1 MKKMKLY
8 AVISPLCI
16 LFAQSA
22 LTVQAQKIDDSQ
34 LRLAGGKIL
43 IDSVLTQ
50 KKSDSLKVAFRLHLD
65 SLQLKSEQ
73 QLVFTPLIAGEDT
86 IALNPIIINGKNQNI
101 RYLRKSSK
109 QKNSQ
114 ALVVRRR
121 NDTEQQVLFSQTLP
135 YRKWMKAFNLSMT
148 EDLCGCG
155 NLQDQDTTQM
165 ATIQPTPRICRDH
178 YVKPKAEAIKVRA
191 EKGEAYLSFKLNK
204 SDILADFREN
214 ASELRKITSTI
225 DLVKND
231 KDVSITNIDIH
242 GYASPDGP
250 YDNNKRLAN
259 NRAAAL
265 RNYVSNLY
273 TIDNKLFTYHATP
286 EDWEGFKE
294 KVEASNLAEKTAI
307 LAIAN
312 ASLTP
317 DAKDQKI
324 KKLYPVS
331 YRYIINEIY
340 PRLRHSDYT
349 VTYTVRPFDIEEAK
363 VILKTKPQQLSLQE
377 MYLVAQTYEPGSPEF
392 NEVFD
397 IAVRLFPDDETANLN
412 AACTDL
418 QKGDLVTAEKHLAK
432 AGNSKEAERI
442 RKIYGE
448 MKAEQ

>member
-1 MKKMKLY
+1 MKLY
-8 AVISPLCI
+8 AIISPLCI

-101 RYLRKSSK
+101 KYLRKSSK
-109 QKNSQ
+109 LKNSQ